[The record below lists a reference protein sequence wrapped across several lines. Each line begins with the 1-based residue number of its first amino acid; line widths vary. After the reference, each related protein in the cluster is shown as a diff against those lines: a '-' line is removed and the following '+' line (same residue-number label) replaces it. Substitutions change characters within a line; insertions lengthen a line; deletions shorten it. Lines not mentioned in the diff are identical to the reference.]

1 MEQPSST
8 MSRTPERESSI
19 ILSQTAILKCY
30 RSIGETKRT
39 LISTCITVLRDR
51 SLHDYGFT
59 LDLKLAG
66 TWQPD
71 KEECNQW
78 LLPTAPHSKRT
89 VIWPQTT
96 VRKWSVAGLPSTSAK
111 PQEKPVAAKVAVFT
125 HSARTK
131 VSPSHR
137 GGSRSAVEWELTGA
151 AISSPLKRKIWNKD
165 LLEHSW

>member
-66 TWQPD
+66 T
-71 KEECNQW
+71 
-78 LLPTAPHSKRT
+78 
-89 VIWPQTT
+89 
-96 VRKWSVAGLPSTSAK
+96 
-111 PQEKPVAAKVAVFT
+111 
-125 HSARTK
+125 
-131 VSPSHR
+131 
-137 GGSRSAVEWELTGA
+137 
-151 AISSPLKRKIWNKD
+151 
-165 LLEHSW
+165 